1 MLANRFLALAT
12 FLGINDL
19 ELNTTEANVIVTMLA
34 LADGRQTEETL
45 GIP

>member
-1 MLANRFLALAT
+1 MLANSFLALAT

-19 ELNTTEANVIVTMLA
+19 ELDTTEADVIATMLA
-34 LADGRQTEETL
+34 LADGRLTEETL